1 MFIENGT
8 KDNLRPRLNT
18 VSGGSSMRQNIT
30 PRRKAKYFLN
40 EEIMM
45 INKKKITDMLKEKIA
60 STEAHCMEV
69 GSKKKEL
76 IYS

>member
-1 MFIENGT
+1 MFSENGT

-18 VSGGSSMRQNIT
+18 VSGGSIMRQNIT

-69 GSKKKEL
+69 ESKKKE
-76 IYS
+76 